1 MTISVFLLR
10 NLELIKTVLIKNFE
24 AYPDHRGFVDFNEP
38 LFENNLFSLRGE
50 KWRNVRNLLSP
61 SFTFNKM
68 KLMSE
73 CAVDF
78 AKFLS
83 TSPADKSSIDMKDIC
98 SKYTNDIIT
107 TCAFGI
113 KINSIKGPTN
123 KFYIYGKEAT
133 NFRGVIRDIK
143 FFFLSIFSRLG

>member
-1 MTISVFLLR
+1 M
-10 NLELIKTVLIKNFE
+10 
-24 AYPDHRGFVDFNEP
+24 
-38 LFENNLFSLRGE
+38 
-50 KWRNVRNLLSP
+50 
-61 SFTFNKM
+61 
-68 KLMSE
+68 
-73 CAVDF
+73 DF

-98 SKYTNDIIT
+98 TKYTNDVIA

-143 FFFLSIFSRLG
+143 FFFLSIFSRLGRILNLKIINNYVSDFFKDIVRTTINIVRTTTLATQNTLHIRICYS